1 MISLFL
7 SLVVFSSLNKC
18 AKTLFQKVRPTS
30 SCHEVAP
37 GIEEKTSAK
46 SLTRKNKKSKSLN
59 QKPTNLNSSKPRRVL
74 KKSQLQSRPLTY
86 QSRYKKLRRIA
97 KDLIFVSTLTAK
109 HLKNQP
115 KTQLEIM

>member
-30 SCHEVAP
+30 SSHEVAP
-37 GIEEKTSAK
+37 EIEENSAK
-46 SLTRKNKKSKSLN
+46 RINRKNKKSKILI

-97 KDLIFVSTLTAK
+97 KDLIFVSILTA
-109 HLKNQP
+109 
-115 KTQLEIM
+115 